1 MLCRLH
7 TIRHLTV
14 GACISLQS
22 IDPTSWAVGIRWSI
36 DERNCGL
43 KPNIYQNLLK
53 INAGYQQVI
62 GGLAALRKYSVF
74 HRNELARFSALSKE
88 IKAATNS
95 YLLSAMETAETDKA
109 GRRFSKRLAQERS
122 DEQGR

>member
-7 TIRHLTV
+7 TIWHLTV

-43 KPNIYQNLLK
+43 KLNIYQNLLK

-62 GGLAALRKYSVF
+62 GGLAALRKYRVF

>member
-1 MLCRLH
+1 
-7 TIRHLTV
+7 
-14 GACISLQS
+14 
-22 IDPTSWAVGIRWSI
+22 
-36 DERNCGL
+36 L
-43 KPNIYQNLLK
+43 KLNIYQNLLK

-109 GRRFSKRLAQERS
+109 GRRFSKRFAQERS